1 MPRLAKPTGTW
12 RLERLLNAIACSE
25 CRGQCSIIHLL
36 PLGRRWLMNETVS
49 IIRKGRKFAQVL
61 DSARSLFMQHGYE
74 SVSMDVIAQRAD
86 VSKATL
92 YNYFPDKRML
102 FMEVARRECQLQA
115 EGLEAAVDMAQ
126 PVPVVLGIVG
136 RGLMNIILSDFGRN
150 MFRVCVSE
158 GERFPEIG
166 QQFYE
171 TGPGILK
178 TRLIEFFDMAEER
191 GELDVPDLAL
201 AADQFAE
208 LCKAGLFLRQVCG
221 LQSEFSQ
228 SEIDHVVDG
237 AVEMFMAR
245 YGVRR

>member
-1 MPRLAKPTGTW
+1 
-12 RLERLLNAIACSE
+12 
-25 CRGQCSIIHLL
+25 
-36 PLGRRWLMNETVS
+36 MNENVS

-61 DSARSLFMQHGYE
+61 DSARVLFMQHGFE
-74 SVSMDVIAQRAD
+74 SASMEHIAQQAG

-102 FMEVARRECQLQA
+102 FMEVARRECVMQA
-115 EGLEAAVDMAQ
+115 ERLEAAVDMEQ
-126 PVPVVLGIVG
+126 SVPEVLGVVG
-136 RGLMNIILSDFGRN
+136 RGLMDIILSDFGRN

-158 GERFPEIG
+158 GERFPEFG
-166 QQFYE
+166 RQFYE

-191 GELDVPDLAL
+191 GELQVSDFAL

-208 LCKAGLFLRQVCG
+208 LCKAGLFLRQVTG
-221 LQSEFSQ
+221 VQTRFAQ
-228 SEIDHVVDG
+228 SEIDHVVNG

-245 YGVRR
+245 YGVRT